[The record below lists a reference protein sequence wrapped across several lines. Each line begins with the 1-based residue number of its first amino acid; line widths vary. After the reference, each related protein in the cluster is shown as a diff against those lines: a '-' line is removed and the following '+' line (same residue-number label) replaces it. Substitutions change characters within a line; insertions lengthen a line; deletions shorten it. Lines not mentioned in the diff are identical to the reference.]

1 MHTVN
6 SAPSFAM
13 DYTPSLEAVRGNL
26 AASNALLSQSRVVVC
41 SGSRLALTLLIAA
54 LQPGP
59 QIVGAVTTQS
69 EGLEKLAEEQADLL
83 ICTDRLEQGNGG
95 SLVAQAKAL
104 PQPPTTL
111 MVVTQPRRLMAIH
124 QALQANCDGL
134 CLESN
139 LGFGSFL
146 AAIRSMQTGGLY
158 LDRNL
163 SKSYFEAFAE
173 GPGNPLAQLTPREV
187 DILQLMADGT
197 ENQGIGQ
204 RLHLS
209 FETVKDHIRHIFQK
223 LNAKS
228 RIQAAVQGI
237 RLGLVEWPDPR

>member
-1 MHTVN
+1 
-6 SAPSFAM
+6 M
-13 DYTPSLEAVRGNL
+13 DYTPSLAAVRDNV
-26 AASNALLSQSRVVVC
+26 AAGNALLGHSRVVVC
-41 SGSRLALTLLIAA
+41 SGSRLALTLFIAA

-59 QIVGAVTTQS
+59 EIVGAVTTQG
-69 EGLEKLAEEQADLL
+69 EGLQKLAETQADVL

-104 PQPPTTL
+104 PQPPATL

-139 LGFGSFL
+139 LGFGSVL

-163 SKSYFEAFAE
+163 SKSYFEAFTD
-173 GPGNPLAQLTPREV
+173 GPGHPLAQLTPREV
-187 DILQLMADGT
+187 EILQLMAAGA
-197 ENQGIGQ
+197 ENQGIGR

-209 FETVKDHIRHIFQK
+209 VETVKDHVRHIFHK

>member
-1 MHTVN
+1 MRDNV
-6 SAPSFAM
+6 AA
-13 DYTPSLEAVRGNL
+13 GNVLL
-26 AASNALLSQSRVVVC
+26 AHSRVVVC
-41 SGSRLALTLLIAA
+41 SGSRLALTLFIAA
-54 LQPGP
+54 LQTGP
-59 QIVGAVTTQS
+59 EIVGAVTTQE
-69 EGLEKLAEEQADLL
+69 EGLQKLAETQADVL

-104 PQPPTTL
+104 PQPPATL
-111 MVVTQPRRLMAIH
+111 MVVTQARRLMAIH

-139 LGFGSFL
+139 LGLGSVL

-163 SKSYFEAFAE
+163 SKSYFEAFTY
-173 GPGNPLAQLTPREV
+173 PLAQLTPREV
-187 DILQLMADGT
+187 EILQLMAAGA
-197 ENQGIGQ
+197 ENQGIGR

-209 FETVKDHIRHIFQK
+209 VETVKDHVRHIFHK